1 MANIAK
7 EHLRTISLFTAVSVV
22 VANMVGTGVF
32 TSLGYQLLGL
42 SQPFSIVA
50 LWTLGGI
57 ISFCGALAYSE
68 LGAAMPRSGGEYHYL
83 SRIYHP
89 FVGFLSGF
97 VSSTVGFAAPVA
109 LAAITLGEYL
119 SNVFPASSPTLSAA
133 SVVLAISLLHSTSV
147 KVGSRFQNI
156 FTLIKVAL
164 IITFIMGGWTT
175 PMQSAFP
182 TFEAQTFSSELL
194 SPAFAV
200 GLFFVSYSYS
210 GWNAAAY
217 LAGEIKQPER
227 SLPRALLVG
236 TLVVTILY
244 VLLNQVFMR
253 CAPFDLM
260 RGQNDVAF
268 FPATAIFGDAGAR
281 VVSGIITLLLLS
293 SISSMVMAGPRVM
306 QVMGEDFPS
315 LAALS
320 RLHGGIPKT
329 AIYLQCSIS
338 LLFILTSTFEQVIT
352 YIGFTLNL
360 FTFLTVL
367 GVMIL
372 RKKEPNLPR
381 PYKTWGYPV
390 TPLLFLAFSL
400 WLLSYGLYQKPLE
413 SALGLATLAI
423 GGGAYVLG
431 KRGAV

>member
-1 MANIAK
+1 MGNIAK
-7 EHLRTISLFTAVSVV
+7 EHLRTISLYTAISVV

-42 SQPFSIVA
+42 SQPMSIIV
-50 LWTLGGI
+50 LWALGGI

-68 LGAAMPRSGGEYHYL
+68 LGAALPRSGGEYHYL

-109 LAAITLGEYL
+109 LAAMTLGAYL
-119 SNVFPASSPTLSAA
+119 SKVFPSSSPTLAA
-133 SVVLAISLLHSTSV
+133 ALVVVAISLLHSTSI

-156 FTLIKVAL
+156 FTLIKVTL
-164 IITFIMGGWTT
+164 IVAFIFGGWQA
-175 PMQSAFP
+175 PRQSSYPAFD
-182 TFEAQTFSSELL
+182 FKAFSHELL
-194 SPAFAV
+194 SPAFAI

-217 LAGEIKQPER
+217 LAGEIKRPEK
-227 SLPRALLVG
+227 SLPKALLLG
-236 TLVVTILY
+236 TLVVTALY

-268 FPATAIFGDAGAR
+268 FPATSIFGAAGAR

-315 LAALS
+315 LAMLS
-320 RLHGGIPKT
+320 RLHTGIPKT
-329 AIYLQCSIS
+329 AIYIQCSIS

-367 GVMIL
+367 GVMLL

-381 PYKTWGYPV
+381 PYKTWGYPL

-400 WLLSYGLYQKPLE
+400 WLLSYGLYQKPVE
-413 SALGLATLAI
+413 SALGLATLAV
-423 GGGAYVLG
+423 GGVAYVFG
-431 KRGAV
+431 RKGAL

>member
-1 MANIAK
+1 MANAAK
-7 EHLRTISLFTAVSVV
+7 EHLRTISLYTAISVV

-42 SQPFSIVA
+42 SQPSSIIA
-50 LWTLGGI
+50 LWALGGI

-68 LGAAMPRSGGEYHYL
+68 LGAALPRSGGEYHYL

-109 LAAITLGEYL
+109 LAAMTLGAYL
-119 SNVFPASSPTLSAA
+119 SNVFPDISPTLSAGA
-133 SVVLAISLLHSTSV
+133 VVMGISLLHSTSI
-147 KVGSRFQNI
+147 KGGSRFQNI
-156 FTLIKVAL
+156 FTLLKVSL
-164 IITFIMGGWTT
+164 ILAFILGGWLT
-175 PMQSAFP
+175 PVQKSYPKFVPAIFA
-182 TFEAQTFSSELL
+182 TELL
-194 SPAFAV
+194 SPAFAI

-227 SLPRALLVG
+227 SLPKALLLG
-236 TLVVTILY
+236 TLVVTVVY

-253 CAPFDLM
+253 CAPFELM

-315 LAALS
+315 LRVLS
-320 RLHGGIPKT
+320 RLHSGIPKT

-367 GVMIL
+367 GVVIL
-372 RKKEPNLPR
+372 RKKEPQLAR
-381 PYKTWGYPV
+381 PYKTWGYPI

-400 WLLSYGLYQKPLE
+400 WLLAYGLYQKPLE
-413 SALGLATLAI
+413 SSLGLGTLAV
-423 GGGAYVLG
+423 GGGAYLLG
-431 KRGAV
+431 KRGGV